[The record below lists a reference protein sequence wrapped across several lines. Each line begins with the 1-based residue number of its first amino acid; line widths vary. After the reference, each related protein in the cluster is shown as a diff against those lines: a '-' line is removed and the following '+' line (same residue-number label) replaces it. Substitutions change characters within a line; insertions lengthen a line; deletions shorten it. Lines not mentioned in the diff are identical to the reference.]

1 MCIMIISLLVAA
13 SSNNAIGKNNQLL
26 WHLPN
31 DMRFFKNVSWGMP
44 IIMGRKTFESLSGK
58 PLPGRFNIVMTQ
70 QRNWSTPYKDV
81 LVAYNISEAVALAK
95 QTGCKEVFV
104 IGGEKIYAL
113 TMPIA
118 QHIYL
123 TRVHASFEGDAFFT
137 AIDTNKWKRVSC
149 RDYEVDD
156 KHAYA
161 YSFECWKKV

>member
-1 MCIMIISLLVAA
+1 MIISLLVAA
-13 SSNNAIGKNNQLL
+13 SSNNAIGRNNQLL

-31 DMRFFKNVSWGMP
+31 DIRFFKNMSWGMP

-70 QRNWSTPYKDV
+70 QKNWSTPYKEV
-81 LVAYNISEAVALAK
+81 LVAHNISEAIALAK
-95 QTGCKEVFV
+95 QTDCKEAFI

-113 TMPIA
+113 AILIA

-123 TRVHASFEGDAFFT
+123 TRVHAIFDADAFFP
-137 AIDTNKWKRVSC
+137 AINTKEWELLSRK
-149 RDYEVDD
+149 DYNADD

-161 YSFECWKKV
+161 YSFGHWKKI